1 MLDKIKLQI
10 DNIKECIGKWQNHT
24 SDDLLSDKWCTFTL
38 AKKYMAF
45 WNKYKF
51 LIYDSSSSNQ
61 NARLLLN
68 LILATQSTTTR
79 ITLLPLTLSL
89 SSLMAMQSTLPAWPR
104 HAWTHSTEF
113 SSLCQSQINM
123 VWSCDPEM
131 NLQVGPPS

>member
-1 MLDKIKLQI
+1 MYRYMEMTKSYFRWFAIKTDDVHIHWQW
-10 DNIKECIGKWQNHT
+10 NIHIHWQWNIWHFET
-24 SDDLLSDKWCTFTL
+24 SAIFL
-38 AKKYMAF
+38 AY
-45 WNKYKF
+45 N
-51 LIYDSSSSNQ
+51 SSTSNQ

-68 LILATQSTTTR
+68 LNLATQSYTTR

-89 SSLMAMQSTLPAWPR
+89 SSLMATQSTLPAWPR

-113 SSLCQSQINM
+113 SSLCHSQINM